1 VNPKA
6 APTPPESERVECK
19 QSLGEWKEIVET
31 CAAFATAQGGTIY
44 VGVASDGTPSG
55 IQIGKGTLEDLA
67 NKIKLNTDPPQYP
80 AIEMTETETSKLLAI
95 RIEESPIKPVWAF
108 GRPVKRVGR
117 TNQFLKR
124 DEAHRL
130 MTATTGRTWDALPC
144 EGFTEKDIDRKAVR
158 DYLRRTGMKLSTPLD
173 DLLKNLGMPQTS
185 FGFCNAAVLLFGKRP
200 QSFLIE
206 TEVKCGRF
214 EGTGSVNFLDE
225 RTLEDHILSQL
236 EETLA
241 FVRRNTRQAIRITGK
256 PEREIVPEYPDDAVR
271 EAITNAL
278 CHRDYATVG
287 TVQVRIFDDRLE
299 VWNPGLLPPDL
310 SIEDLYRQHASY
322 PRNPRLAHALYRA
335 RLIEHWGT
343 GTLRIIRA
351 CEGFNIRVEFSIQA
365 GSFVARLLKKPQP
378 PIEGVGKEVG
388 ERVGERV
395 GESLSAKQQEILN
408 LIRHDPHISAK
419 RIAAKIGISTR
430 KIEDHLRKLQ
440 IGGFLRRIGPR
451 RGGHWEVLIQ

>member
-1 VNPKA
+1 MSPKTVPA
-6 APTPPESERVECK
+6 PPESERVERK

-31 CAAFATAQGGTIY
+31 SAAFATSRGGIIY
-44 VGVASDGTPSG
+44 VGIASNGTPSG

-185 FGFCNAAVLLFGKRP
+185 SGFCNAAVLLFGKRP
-200 QSFLIE
+200 QSFWIE

-214 EGTGSVNFLDE
+214 EGTGPVNFLDE
-225 RTLEDHILSQL
+225 RTLEGHILSQL

-388 ERVGERV
+388 ERVGE
-395 GESLSAKQQEILN
+395 SLSAKQQEILN

>member
-1 VNPKA
+1 VKQKTN
-6 APTPPESERVECK
+6 PTPPESERVECK

-31 CAAFATAQGGTIY
+31 CAAFATTRGGIIY
-44 VGVASDGTPSG
+44 VGIASDGTPSG
-55 IQIGKGTLEDLA
+55 AQVGKGTLEDLA

-80 AIEMTETETSKLLAI
+80 AVEMTETGASKLLTI
-95 RIEESPIKPVWAF
+95 RVEESPIKPVWAF

-130 MTATTGRTWDALPC
+130 MTMTLGRTWDALPC

-158 DYLRRTGMKLSTPLD
+158 DYLRRTGVKLSTPLD
-173 DLLKNLGMPQTS
+173 DLLKNLGMPRTPS
-185 FGFCNAAVLLFGKRP
+185 GFCNAAVLLFGRRP
-200 QSFLIE
+200 QSHLIE
-206 TEVKCGRF
+206 TEIKCGRF
-214 EGTGSVNFLDE
+214 EGSDPVNFLDE
-225 RTLEDHILSQL
+225 RTLEGNILVQL
-236 EETLA
+236 EESLS
-241 FVRRNTRQAIRITGK
+241 FVRRNTRQGIRITGK

-278 CHRDYATVG
+278 CHRDYASVG

-299 VWNPGLLPPDL
+299 VWNPGVLPPDL

-322 PRNPRLAHALYRA
+322 PRNPRLAHTFYRA

-351 CEGFNIRVEFSIQA
+351 CKGSNIEVDFSIQA
-365 GSFVARLLKKPQP
+365 GSFVVRLLKP
-378 PIEGVGKEVG
+378 PHPPVEGVGKEVG

-395 GESLSAKQQEILN
+395 GKSLSAKQQEILD
-408 LIRHDPHISAK
+408 LLRDDPRISAM
-419 RIAAKIGISTR
+419 RIASRIGISTR
-430 KIEDHLRKLQ
+430 KTEDHLRKLQ
-440 IGGFLRRIGPR
+440 IGGFLRRVGAR

>member
-1 VNPKA
+1 MNPKA

-185 FGFCNAAVLLFGKRP
+185 SGFCNAAVLLFGKRP